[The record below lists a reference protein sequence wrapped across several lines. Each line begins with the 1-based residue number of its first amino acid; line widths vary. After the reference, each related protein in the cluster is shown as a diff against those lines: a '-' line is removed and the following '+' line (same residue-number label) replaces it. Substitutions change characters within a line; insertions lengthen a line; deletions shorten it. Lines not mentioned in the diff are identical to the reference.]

1 MENSQLDE
9 LNTYWLEQVTAWK
22 ASGLP
27 QTTFCKKHDLIYHRF
42 IYWKLKFEGASQPPP
57 SVTQGGEFVKVL
69 PGAFGFQ
76 QASGLTLNFP
86 NGVTLDGLS
95 EMNLDLA
102 CQLIKQLS

>member
-1 MENSQLDE
+1 METSQLDE
-9 LNTYWLEQVTAWK
+9 LNTYWMQQVNAWK

-42 IYWKLKFEGASQPPP
+42 IYWKLKFEGTPQPSP
-57 SVTQGGEFVKVL
+57 SVTQGSEFVKVL
-69 PGAFGFQ
+69 SRPFGFQ

-86 NGVTLDGLS
+86 NGMTLDGLS
-95 EMNLDLA
+95 DTNLDLA